1 MLVVW
6 LAFFASFPLPRL
18 SQRSRWVLVIVPL
31 VLFGI
36 PIVASVIAMI
46 YVPSVLARPWPA
58 VLSAAPVRLI
68 QDVAGVTPLLFLNE
82 LPLYQPIVQ
91 AKFLEVWLVVTILYF
106 AAGCLMLVAN
116 YRRLDDPQARRHVG
130 ALYLALVVFAVVVAH
145 NFFVRN
151 WTSWFGSTPPA
162 LFSGAGFVGEVL
174 LFLFIPLTL
183 AYCVLTESPVRTGLT
198 SKGGGG

>member
-1 MLVVW
+1 M
-6 LAFFASFPLPRL
+6 
-18 SQRSRWVLVIVPL
+18 
-31 VLFGI
+31 
-36 PIVASVIAMI
+36 
-46 YVPSVLARPWPA
+46 

-82 LPLYQPIVQ
+82 LPLYQPIMQ
-91 AKFLEVWLVVTILYF
+91 IIFLEAWLVVTILYF
-106 AAGCLMLVAN
+106 AAGCLMLVSN
-116 YRRLDDPQARRHVG
+116 YRRLDDPQARRRVR

-162 LFSGAGFVGEVL
+162 LFSGAGFVGETL

-183 AYCVLTESPVRTGLT
+183 AYCVLTEGPARTGLT
-198 SKGGGG
+198 SRGGGG